1 MSGRRQTV
9 ALAGGA
15 AVSGLMAYAVFAITT
30 RALGA
35 AAAAPVSVLWTWW
48 GFAGAAFTFPLQHWV
63 TRTVSAYGEGAV
75 RAALPR
81 VGLAVLAVSGV
92 TGGLAWLG
100 RDALFHRADA
110 WFPLMVLLVTLGS
123 SLIGLARGGLGARE
137 RYAAV
142 GASLVAENLVRL
154 LAVTTLVIADVTSP
168 VAFGACLVAGQ
179 LCAFLWPS
187 ALRFAAGGSTLPASR
202 AFVFLAGT
210 GLSQLVAQ
218 VVLTSAPVVL
228 ALGGGSP
235 ADVTAL
241 FAAMALFRAPY
252 LLVQGSVAPLTVR
265 LTRLVVAGD
274 AATLSRVRRGL
285 LGLTV
290 LTVPL
295 AWGAGAWL
303 GPGLLRLVFGPD
315 IRLAPHLVG
324 LVAVGCTLAVVNLLV
339 AVDVL
344 AHDRSAH
351 VAVAWVGATLAGAVT
366 YALLHGLDPTDR
378 TVWAFVAAE
387 AAAQVG
393 LLVLLPRDRAEVS
406 GRA

>member
-1 MSGRRQTV
+1 MT
-9 ALAGGA
+9 A
-15 AVSGLMAYAVFAITT
+15 
-30 RALGA
+30 
-35 AAAAPVSVLWTWW
+35 
-48 GFAGAAFTFPLQHWV
+48 
-63 TRTVSAYGEGAV
+63 
-75 RAALPR
+75 
-81 VGLAVLAVSGV
+81 
-92 TGGLAWLG
+92 
-100 RDALFHRADA
+100 
-110 WFPLMVLLVTLGS
+110 
-123 SLIGLARGGLGARE
+123 
-137 RYAAV
+137 
-142 GASLVAENLVRL
+142 
-154 LAVTTLVIADVTSP
+154 LVIADVTSP

-187 ALRFAAGGSTLPASR
+187 ALRFAADGAAPPATS

-274 AATLSRVRRGL
+274 AAALSRVRRGF

-324 LVAVGCTLAVVNLLV
+324 LVAVGCALAVVNLLV
-339 AVDVL
+339 VVDVL

-351 VAVAWVGATLAGAVT
+351 VAVAWVGAMLAGAVA
-366 YALLHGLDPTDR
+366 YVLLSGLDPTDR
-378 TVWAFVAAE
+378 TVWAFVLAE

-393 LLVLLPRDRAEVS
+393 LMVLLPRDRAEVS

>member
-1 MSGRRQTV
+1 MSRRQQTI
-9 ALAGGA
+9 ALVGGS
-15 AVSGLMAYAVFAITT
+15 AVSGLVAYAVFAVTT

-48 GFAGAAFTFPLQHWV
+48 GFAGAAFSFPLQHWV
-63 TRTVSAYGEGAV
+63 TRTVSAHGEGAV
-75 RAALPR
+75 RAALPP
-81 VGLAVLAVSGV
+81 VGLAVLALSGV
-92 TGGLAWLG
+92 TGGLAWLA
-100 RDALFHRADA
+100 REPLFHRSDA

-123 SLIGLARGGLGARE
+123 SVIGVARGGLGARE

-154 LAVTTLVIADVTSP
+154 VGVTALMLADVQSP
-168 VAFGACLVAGQ
+168 VAYGACLVAGQ

-187 ALRFAAGGSTLPASR
+187 ALRFAAQGSALPPSR
-202 AFVFLAGT
+202 AIGFLAGT
-210 GLSQLVAQ
+210 GLNQLVAQ
-218 VVLTSAPVVL
+218 VVLTAAPVVL

-235 ADVTAL
+235 ADVTSL

-274 AATLSRVRRGL
+274 AAALTRVRRGL

-290 LTVPL
+290 LAVPL
-295 AWGAGAWL
+295 AWATGAWL

-315 IRLAPHLVG
+315 VHLSPHLAG
-324 LVAVGCTLAVVNLLV
+324 LVAVGCALAVVNLLIL
-339 AVDVL
+339 VDVL

-351 VAVAWVGATLAGAVT
+351 VTVAWVGALLAGAT
-366 YALLHGLDPTDR
+366 AYALLSGLDPTGR
-378 TVWAFVAAE
+378 TIWAFVIAE

-393 LLVLLPRDRAEVS
+393 LMVLLPRDRSVS
-406 GRA
+406 RRA